1 MPRPL
6 QALLASA
13 LLLLGG
19 AAAQAEIYRY
29 TDAQGRERFTTDL
42 QQVPASQREA
52 TKAAAAG
59 RPVLIRGETPA
70 PVPRTRPRPPAS
82 QRWTS
87 APGAQAEERRA
98 GHPESWWREQHGE
111 LESEIAALEAEVDRL
126 EEMDADSLPPSARR
140 RASRR
145 RYANYRKRHYA
156 WKAAVR
162 NLQKARDRLERF
174 EERARRSDVP
184 PGWLR

>member
-6 QALLASA
+6 LALLASA

-19 AAAQAEIYRY
+19 AAALAEIYRY
-29 TDAQGRERFTTDL
+29 TDAQGREHFTTDL
-42 QQVPASQREA
+42 QQVPTRQREA
-52 TKAAAAG
+52 AKAAAAG
-59 RPVLIRGETPA
+59 RPTLIRRGAPGPA
-70 PVPRTRPRPPAS
+70 PKFHPRPPAS
-82 QRWTS
+82 RQWAP
-87 APGAQAEERRA
+87 APGSGAEVQRA

-111 LESEIAALEAEVDRL
+111 LESEIAALAAEVDRL
-126 EEMDADSLPPSARR
+126 EEMGADSVPPSARR

-145 RYANYRKRHYA
+145 RYSNYRKRHYA
-156 WKAAVR
+156 WKAATR
-162 NLQKARDRLERF
+162 KLQKARDRLERF

>member
-19 AAAQAEIYRY
+19 AAAYAEIYRY
-29 TDAQGRERFTTDL
+29 TDAQGQERFTTDL

-52 TKAAAAG
+52 AKAAAAG
-59 RPVLIRGETPA
+59 RPELIRGETPV
-70 PVPRTRPRPPAS
+70 PVPRTRPQPPAS
-82 QRWTS
+82 RPWTS
-87 APGAQAEERRA
+87 APGAQAEEQRA
-98 GHPESWWREQHGE
+98 GHPESWWREQYGE
-111 LESEIAALEAEVDRL
+111 LESEISVLEAEVARL
-126 EEMDADSLPPSARR
+126 EEMGADSLPPSARR

-145 RYANYRKRHYA
+145 RYSNYRKRHYA
-156 WKAAVR
+156 WNAAVR
-162 NLQKARDRLERF
+162 NLEKTRDRLERF
-174 EERARRSDVP
+174 EERARRSEVP